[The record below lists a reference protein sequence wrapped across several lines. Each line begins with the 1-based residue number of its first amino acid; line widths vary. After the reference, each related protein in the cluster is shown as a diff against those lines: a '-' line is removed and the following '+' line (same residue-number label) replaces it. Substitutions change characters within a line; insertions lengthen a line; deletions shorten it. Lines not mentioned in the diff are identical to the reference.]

1 MTTLTVPRA
10 TRGTLP
16 VALAL
21 SGVAGALLFLVGQ
34 ALLPNLPMS
43 IAKAFPL
50 MVEHRDRLM
59 AARLCTAAGAFLL
72 APAAVGF
79 ARLVPKGAPGAQLLR
94 LGAGCFGVATFSNAL
109 SQTVAGYTTFTVTA
123 PDFDPAAGRLV
134 VDRIDDGLVA
144 LPLGFWSIP
153 VFAIGCLL
161 MAVALFRSRQVP
173 TWLPVLLAV
182 GTVLAGAFAG
192 RGAIVALTQAP
203 ATIALVAMALRVPNP
218 DES

>member
-1 MTTLTVPRA
+1 MNTLTVPRA
-10 TRGTLP
+10 TRATLP
-16 VALAL
+16 SAIAL
-21 SGVAGALLFLVGQ
+21 SGVAGAVLFLVGQ
-34 ALLPNLPMS
+34 ALLPNLPMT
-43 IAKAFPL
+43 IEKAFPL

-59 AARLCTAAGAFLL
+59 AARLFTAAGAFLL

-79 ARLVPKGAPGAQLLR
+79 ARLLPTGSRGARLLR
-94 LGAGCFGVATFSNAL
+94 LGAGLFGVATFFNAL

-123 PDFDPAAGRLV
+123 PGFDAAAGRLA
-134 VDRIDDGLVA
+134 VDRIDEGLMA

-161 MAVALFRSRQVP
+161 MAVALFRSRRVP
-173 TWLPVLLAV
+173 TWLPVLLVV

-192 RGAIVALTQAP
+192 RGATVALTQAP
-203 ATIALVAMALRVPNP
+203 ATVALIAMAIRIQKL

>member
-1 MTTLTVPRA
+1 MTTLTVPRS
-10 TRGTLP
+10 TRAALP
-16 VALAL
+16 TALAL
-21 SGVAGALLFLVGQ
+21 SGIAGAVLFLVGQ
-34 ALLPNLPMS
+34 ALLPNLPMT

-72 APAAVGF
+72 APAAIGF
-79 ARLVPKGAPGAQLLR
+79 ARLVPRGARGARLLR
-94 LGAGCFGVATFSNAL
+94 LGAGLFGVATFSNAL

-123 PDFDPAAGRLV
+123 PGFDAAAGRLA
-134 VDRIDDGLVA
+134 VDRIDEGLVA

-161 MAVALFRSRQVP
+161 MAVALFRSRRVP
-173 TWLPVLLAV
+173 TWLPVLLVV

-192 RGAIVALTQAP
+192 RGATVALTQAP
-203 ATIALVAMALRVPNP
+203 ATVALIAMAIRIQKL
-218 DES
+218 DKS